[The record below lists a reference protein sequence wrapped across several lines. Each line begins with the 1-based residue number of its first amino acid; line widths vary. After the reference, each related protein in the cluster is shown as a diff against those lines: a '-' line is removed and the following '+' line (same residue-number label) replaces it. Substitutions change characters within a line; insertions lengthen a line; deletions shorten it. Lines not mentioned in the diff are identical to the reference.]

1 MAFTRITEG
10 DLQGKGVI
18 GQPEVPGLSTLEMQ
32 QSVEQ
37 IVREVAIPGINRL
50 AEELEA
56 ATGAAGIGMER
67 PAGMP
72 EEVPA
77 HVQGI
82 TVAHIENRENPHGVT
97 AAQVGA
103 YTRQETDAAID
114 NKVVEIGAGDMA
126 RAVYA
131 TNGEPGVVDAAV
143 HARAADDGV
152 KLYTHT
158 RSGTVHE
165 FTGSGASGRA
175 LMTADVQEGDTFSV
189 NGQPVTAWMGAED
202 AATMMAGQP
211 YTGRWVTF
219 VTEDDTLNFK
229 GGGGLTAADKIRL
242 IPENIRYG
250 VQIGKVLGTLG
261 ANLIVAGDT
270 LVRQAVAN
278 NSPQAS
284 ATANSAWQEIQRDDA
299 FSIDG
304 ANIVCKK
311 AGSYQYEMRVITGS
325 VWNGSALAYL
335 RLNGSNVISGGG
347 SGSGI
352 KTNTYSGM
360 LELSEGDILTVYL
373 YVLAGTGQWSGNG
386 EVSVGYLKLSRK
398 V

>member
-1 MAFTRITEG
+1 MAFTRITED

-32 QSVEQ
+32 QSMEQ

-82 TVAHIENRENPHGVT
+82 TAAHIEDRENPHGVT

-126 RAVYA
+126 QAVYA
-131 TNGEPGVVDAAV
+131 ANGEPGVVDTAV
-143 HARAADDGV
+143 RARSAEAADDGV

-165 FTGSGASGRA
+165 FTGSGVSGRA

-202 AATMMAGQP
+202 AAAMMAGQP
-211 YTGRWVTF
+211 YTGRWVSF
-219 VTEDDTLNFK
+219 VTEGDALNFK
-229 GGGGLTAADKIRL
+229 GGGGPVTVEGLSADVVLQGAELTVKQGAKTVK
-242 IPENIRYG
+242 E
-250 VQIGKVLGTLG
+250 VTGTLLAPAFFAG
-261 ANLIVAGDT
+261 GAGDPGARGGAFGAFWVDPDSAPHTVSANWSQANKPVTSGTVRVRAGQT
-270 LVRQAVAN
+270 LTWAHSGTQVIGF
-278 NSPQAS
+278 
-284 ATANSAWQEIQRDDA
+284 T
-299 FSIDG
+299 FDG
-304 ANIVCKK
+304 V
-311 AGSYQYEMRVITGS
+311 SRT
-325 VWNGSALAYL
+325 
-335 RLNGSNVISGGG
+335 G
-347 SGSGI
+347 SGSL
-352 KTNTYSGM
+352 KYSQDKDVKF
-360 LELSEGDILTVYL
+360 S
-373 YVLAGTGQWSGNG
+373 LAGLGNIG
-386 EVSVGYLKLSRK
+386 DFGYGFSAC
-398 V
+398 VV

>member
-1 MAFTRITEG
+1 MAFTRITED

-50 AEELEA
+50 TEELEA

-82 TVAHIENRENPHGVT
+82 TAAHIENRENPHGVT

-103 YTRQETDAAID
+103 YTRQETDAAIN

-131 TNGEPGVVDAAV
+131 TNGEPGMVDTAV
-143 HARAADDGV
+143 RARSAEAADDGV

-202 AATMMAGQP
+202 AAAMMAGQP
-211 YTGRWVTF
+211 YTGRWVSF
-219 VTEDDTLNFK
+219 VTDAEAGTLNFE
-229 GGGGLTAADKIRL
+229 GGGGLVTVTGLAADRVTVGTTVTVNQGAKTVEKVEGTVNGYFVYFTNSGCKASFSGKTGSGI
-242 IPENIRYG
+242 NSAASGG
-250 VQIGKVLGTLG
+250 VTSAG
-261 ANLIVAGDT
+261 ANFGN
-270 LVRQAVAN
+270 R
-278 NSPQAS
+278 
-284 ATANSAWQEIQRDDA
+284 DA
-299 FSIDG
+299 FSVSGSIVCPIDG
-304 ANIVCKK
+304 VLTKFSGWSGGTIYVNGTGADTGTQVK
-311 AGSYQYEMRVITGS
+311 AGDVIG
-325 VWNGSALAYL
+325 GYL
-335 RLNGSNVISGGG
+335 SGG
-347 SGSGI
+347 
-352 KTNTYSGM
+352 
-360 LELSEGDILTVYL
+360 
-373 YVLAGTGQWSGNG
+373 AGGLGVAAFITPVQ
-386 EVSVGYLKLSRK
+386 
-398 V
+398 

>member
-1 MAFTRITEG
+1 MAFTRITED

-82 TVAHIENRENPHGVT
+82 AAAHIENRENPHGVT

-103 YTRQETDAAID
+103 YTRQETDAAI
-114 NKVVEIGAGDMA
+114 NKKVVEIGTGDMA
-126 RAVYA
+126 QAVYA
-131 TNGEPGVVDAAV
+131 ANGEPGVVDEAV
-143 HARAADDGV
+143 RARSAEAADDGV

-202 AATMMAGQP
+202 AASMMAGQP

-219 VTEDDTLNFK
+219 VTDAEAGTLNFK
-229 GGGGLTAADKIRL
+229 GGGGPVTVTGLTADIVLAG
-242 IPENIRYG
+242 N
-250 VQIGKVLGTLG
+250 VVKVLQG
-261 ANLIVAGDT
+261 AKEILNVEGMLEV
-270 LVRQAVAN
+270 LAV
-278 NSPQAS
+278 
-284 ATANSAWQEIQRDDA
+284 
-299 FSIDG
+299 FG
-304 ANIVCKK
+304 
-311 AGSYQYEMRVITGS
+311 
-325 VWNGSALAYL
+325 
-335 RLNGSNVISGGG
+335 SGGG
-347 SGSGI
+347 SGIAYGGAMFW
-352 KTNTYSGM
+352 NGETY
-360 LELSEGDILTVYL
+360 TVQMNRSITF
-373 YVLAGTGQWSGNG
+373 AGTPKLVYAGRTSGYG
-386 EVSVGYLKLSRK
+386 TFSVGGNSISPGFTIVDVGTMKNNTITFAPASGPYTDCGTSVIVLGTK
-398 V
+398 